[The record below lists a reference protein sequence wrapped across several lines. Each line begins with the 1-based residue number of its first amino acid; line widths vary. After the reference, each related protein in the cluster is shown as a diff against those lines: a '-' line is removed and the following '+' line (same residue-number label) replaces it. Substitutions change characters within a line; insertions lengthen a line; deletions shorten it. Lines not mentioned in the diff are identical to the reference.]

1 MRLAIL
7 RVHKD
12 EQSYNRHWMSTER
25 LDYTGVELICKRDW
39 EGQIVHRARNEV
51 GEAALS
57 NPDWDTAFMMD
68 DDMIFPPDTI
78 VRANAVMTA
87 HPEIDI
93 LTGVYFHKR
102 FPHTPHLYEEALE
115 PSYLHKYW
123 PVIDF
128 RERADNEG
136 LLEVEGAG
144 AGIMFVRRYVFEKVK
159 KPWFVF
165 NARVGEDFYFCKKA
179 RTAGFRVFAD
189 VNMQA
194 VHMAV
199 IEVNEGIFQQVRPIL
214 KRVLPAI
221 DDKVIGEVE
230 FTI

>member
-7 RVHKD
+7 RVHRD

-25 LDYTGVELICKRDW
+25 LDCTGIELICKSDW
-39 EGQIVHRARNEV
+39 EGQIVHRARSEIA
-51 GEAALS
+51 EMALT
-57 NPDWDTAFMMD
+57 NNDWDTALMMD

-78 VRANAVMTA
+78 VRANTTLTN
-87 HPEIDI
+87 HPEIDV
-93 LTGVYFHKR
+93 LTGTYFHKR

-115 PSYLHKYW
+115 PSYRHKYW
-123 PVIDF
+123 PTIDY
-128 RERADNEG
+128 RERADKEG

-144 AGIMFVRRYVFEKVK
+144 AGLMFVRRHVFEKLR

-165 NARVGEDFYFCKKA
+165 NDRIGEDFYFCKKA

-194 VHMAV
+194 VHLAV
-199 IEVNEGIFQQVRPIL
+199 IEVNEAIFQQLRPML
-214 KRVLPAI
+214 KRVLPPV
-221 DDKVIGEVE
+221 DDKTPGEMGY
-230 FTI
+230 TI